1 MLPVTLRPH
10 FALILVLASVPPL
23 CLGMSSIAAA
33 EATPAPPAGPPDAQP
48 VVDKVQAFYDK
59 AQTFQSDFRQEFVIK
74 AYSQTKS
81 SHGHV
86 AFAKPGKMSWAY
98 DDPPGNRIVSDGN
111 VLRVYEA
118 ANKQMYESPVS
129 LSSPYPA
136 AVSFLTGQG
145 KLSGAFNFQLVD
157 GGSGQKGTQLNFPGG
172 YVLIGTP
179 KAATPSYQ
187 KVLFFV
193 DKSTSQVRRVLIVDA
208 QGNLNK
214 FTFETP
220 RVNDPI
226 DVSQFTFSPPPGT
239 NIVRP

>member
-1 MLPVTLRPH
+1 MFPAKRRQPLRL
-10 FALILVLASVPPL
+10 FLVLAGAL
-23 CLGMSSIAAA
+23 ALDGGLAAA
-33 EATPAPPAGPPDAQP
+33 QPSPPSLATSADAQQ
-48 VVDKVQAFYDK
+48 VVNKVQVFYDK
-59 AQTFQSDFRQEFVIK
+59 AQTFQSDFHQEFVVK
-74 AYSQTKS
+74 AYSQTKAS
-81 SHGHV
+81 DGHV
-86 AFAKPGKMSWAY
+86 AFSKPGKMSWTYSNPA
-98 DDPPGNRIVSDGN
+98 GNRIVSDGN

-118 ANKQMYESPVS
+118 ANKQMYESPVGV
-129 LSSPYPA
+129 SSPYPA

-145 KLSGAFNFQLVD
+145 KLSDAFDFQLVD
-157 GGSGQKGTQLNFPGG
+157 GDTGQKGTQLNFPGG

-214 FTFETP
+214 FTFQTP

-226 DVSQFTFSPPPGT
+226 APSEFVFTPPPGT
-239 NIVRP
+239 NIVHP